1 MAMHIV
7 VAAKQ
12 VLDPE
17 GVNSYALWGRLTVD
31 ESQRSFTVGDVI
43 PRIINAYDEQAME
56 AALRIRDSG
65 VECRITVLTVGG
77 DTATDVLKRCLAMGA
92 EDAVHVVDT
101 ESDRADGFRTAAL
114 LAAAVRKIGDVDLV
128 LCGRQGSDYD
138 QGTVPGVLAE
148 LLDAA
153 LVTLAADV
161 RITEGSVQVARVT
174 PQGIETVGA
183 RLPAVVSVS
192 NEIGVA
198 RAPSARGMLD
208 ARRKKPTV
216 FDSAELLGEPA
227 GGVEVV
233 RVFVPDVQ
241 GHCEMIEGGT
251 PAERASRLFDALAK
265 AGVIGGH

>member
-1 MAMHIV
+1 MHIV

-17 GVNSYALWGRLTVD
+17 GVNSYALWGRLGVD
-31 ESQRSFTVGDVI
+31 ESGRGFTVGDVI

-65 VECRITVLTVGG
+65 TDCRITAVSVGPSH
-77 DTATDVLKRCLAMGA
+77 ATDVLKRCLAMGA
-92 EDAVHVVDT
+92 DDAVHVLDA

-114 LAAAVRKIGDVDLV
+114 LAGAIRKIGEVDLV

-161 RITEGSVQVARVT
+161 RAADAAVRVARAT
-174 PQGIETVGA
+174 GQGIETVEA
-183 RLPAVVSVS
+183 SLPAVVSVS
-192 NEIGVA
+192 NEIGPA

-216 FDSAELLGEPA
+216 FDSSELLGGAVA

-233 RVFVPDVQ
+233 RLFVPDVQ
-241 GHCEMIEGGT
+241 GHCKMIEGET
-251 PAERASRLFDALAK
+251 PAERASKLLAALQE
-265 AGVIGGH
+265 AGVFHVR

>member
-1 MAMHIV
+1 MHIV

-31 ESQRSFTVGDVI
+31 ESGRAFTVGDVI

-65 VECRITVLTVGG
+65 VECRITAVAVGPAPAA
-77 DTATDVLKRCLAMGA
+77 DALKRCVAMGA
-92 EDAVHVVDT
+92 DDAIHVVDEET
-101 ESDRADGFRTAAL
+101 ARADGFRTAAL
-114 LAAAVRKIGDVDLV
+114 LAAAIRTLDGVDLV

-161 RITEGSVQVARVT
+161 QPADAGIRVRRVT
-174 PQGIETVGA
+174 AQGIEVVEA
-183 RLPAVVSVS
+183 SLPAIVSVS

-208 ARRKKPTV
+208 ARRKKPV
-216 FDSAELLGEPA
+216 VYESSALLAENPDA
-227 GGVEVV
+227 GVEVI

-241 GHCEMIEGGT
+241 GHCEMIE
-251 PAERASRLFDALAK
+251 AETADGRASRLFAALTA
-265 AGVIGGH
+265 AGVFDGR

>member
-1 MAMHIV
+1 MSD
-7 VAAKQ
+7 AA
-12 VLDPE
+12 
-17 GVNSYALWGRLTVD
+17 
-31 ESQRSFTVGDVI
+31 
-43 PRIINAYDEQAME
+43 
-56 AALRIRDSG
+56 
-65 VECRITVLTVGG
+65 
-77 DTATDVLKRCLAMGA
+77 
-92 EDAVHVVDT
+92 
-101 ESDRADGFRTAAL
+101 RADGLRTAAMF
-114 LAAAVRKIGDVDLV
+114 AAAGRTIGGVDLV
-128 LCGRQGSDYD
+128 LCGRQGSDYG
-138 QGTVPGVLAE
+138 QGTVPGVRAE

-153 LVTLAADV
+153 LVTLAAYV
-161 RITEGSVQVARVT
+161 RITAGSVQVARVT

-183 RLPAVVSVS
+183 RLPAGVSVS

-251 PAERASRLFDALAK
+251 PAERASRLFAALAK